1 MTTTFSWDNFTRA
14 VSDAGARSSE
24 IERNRTL
31 PNDLV
36 ESLID
41 SGVFRLWVPSEYGGD
56 QADVHALLDAIE
68 TAAYHDGSTGWCVM
82 IGGTTALN
90 AGFLPENFAQEI
102 YGDPRGVTGGFGM
115 PAGDGKAVD
124 GGISVTGQWAWG
136 SGTRHC
142 TWIGGGVRIVDEA
155 GEPTKLADG
164 TRAPFVYFDPT
175 DVELL
180 DTWHV
185 SGMKG
190 TGSTDYVT
198 NEAFVPSG
206 RWVSFATSP
215 QPVIDGSLYRFSFLG
230 ALGLGVASVTVGL
243 AQRAI
248 AELIE
253 LGQKKPSGSSR
264 SLSERPSI
272 QADLATAEGK
282 VGAARSFMRSV
293 VDESWATAA
302 TTGSVTDD
310 QKRRIRLAANTAA
323 VSCTEAIDLC
333 YLAAGGT
340 AVYEDSPLQRV
351 FRDVHVATQH
361 GMIAPRIME
370 PLGRMKFGL
379 PTSTS
384 QF

>member
-1 MTTTFSWDNFTRA
+1 MTATFSWDNFTQA
-14 VSDAGARSSE
+14 ASAAGARSAE
-24 IERNRTL
+24 IEQHRTL
-31 PNDLV
+31 PTDVV
-36 ESLID
+36 ESLVD
-41 SGVFRLWVPSEYGGD
+41 SGVFRLWVPTNYGGE

-68 TAAYHDGSTGWCVM
+68 TASYHDGSTGWCVM

-90 AGFLPENFAQEI
+90 AGFLPEEFASEI
-102 YGDPRGVTGGFGM
+102 YGDPRAVTGGFGM
-115 PAGDGKAVD
+115 PAGIGHAVD

-136 SGTRHC
+136 SGTNHC

-155 GEPTKLADG
+155 GEPAALADG
-164 TRAPFVYFDPT
+164 TRAPFVYFDRS

-190 TGSTDYVT
+190 SGSTDYVT
-198 NEAFVPSG
+198 NNAFVPTG
-206 RWVSFATSP
+206 RWVSFASSP
-215 QPVIDGSLYRFSFLG
+215 EPVVDGSLYRFSFLG

-248 AELIE
+248 DELIE

-264 SLSERPSI
+264 SLAERPSI

-282 VGAARSFMRSV
+282 VSAARSFLRSV
-293 VDESWATAA
+293 VDESWATASA
-302 TTGSVTDD
+302 SGSVTDD

-323 VSCTEAIDLC
+323 VACTEAVDLC

-340 AVYEDSPLQRV
+340 AVYQDSALQRV
-351 FRDVHVATQH
+351 FRDIHVATQH